1 MITPLYNEN
10 RRPTEVLNNSD
21 HCLVTDLTGSGS
33 DFVDYFEADG
43 RIVRVGYF
51 EDPTILEG

>member
-10 RRPTEVLNNSD
+10 RRPAETINNSD
-21 HCLVTDLTGSGS
+21 HCLITDLTGAGS

-43 RIVRVGYF
+43 HIIRVGYF

>member
-10 RRPTEVLNNSD
+10 RRPAETFNNSD
-21 HCLVTDLTGSGS
+21 HCLITDLTGTKP
-33 DFVDYFEADG
+33 DFIDYFEADG
-43 RIVRVGYF
+43 RIIRVGYF